1 MWYYKV
7 VIGILL
13 FPWSLI
19 LLMVAGTA
27 GLRYARRAR
36 VVLLPPAALQTA
48 PLLPLTLPEPP
59 APALSADLDASIPQV
74 S

>member
-1 MWYYKV
+1 MWYYKI

-19 LLMVAGTA
+19 LLMVAA
-27 GLRYARRAR
+27 SARRRYLQRAR
-36 VVLLPPAALQTA
+36 VILLSPP
-48 PLLPLTLPEPP
+48 PLETPQAMLLTLPEP
-59 APALSADLDASIPQV
+59 APALSADLDASSPQV

>member
-19 LLMVAGTA
+19 LLMVAGA
-27 GLRYARRAR
+27 ARLRYSRKAR
-36 VVLLPPAALQTA
+36 VLET
-48 PLLPLTLPEPP
+48 
-59 APALSADLDASIPQV
+59 APALSLALPEPAPPLSADLVASSPTA

>member
-19 LLMVAGTA
+19 LIMVVGTA
-27 GLRYARRAR
+27 RLRYARRLR
-36 VVLLPPAALQTA
+36 VIVLPTGAFPAPLRLPVPVPEPAAV
-48 PLLPLTLPEPP
+48 LPG
-59 APALSADLDASIPQV
+59 DLETSGV
-74 S
+74 SLA

>member
-36 VVLLPPAALQTA
+36 VVLLPSAALQTA
-48 PLLPLTLPEPP
+48 PVLPLTLPER
-59 APALSADLDASIPQV
+59 APALSADLDASTPQV

>member
-19 LLMVAGTA
+19 LVMVVGAA
-27 GLRYARRAR
+27 GLRYARRPR
-36 VVLLPPAALQTA
+36 VIVLPTGSRPAPSPLPVPVPEPAAI
-48 PLLPLTLPEPP
+48 LPG
-59 APALSADLDASIPQV
+59 DLRTPSV
-74 S
+74 SLA

>member
-7 VIGILL
+7 VVGILL

-19 LLMVAGTA
+19 LLMVAGSA

-48 PLLPLTLPEPP
+48 PVLSLTLPEP
-59 APALSADLDASIPQV
+59 APALSAGLDASTPQV
-74 S
+74 C

>member
-19 LLMVAGTA
+19 LLMVAGSA

-36 VVLLPPAALQTA
+36 VVLLPSAALQTA
-48 PLLPLTLPEPP
+48 PVLPLTLPEP
-59 APALSADLDASIPQV
+59 APALSADLDASTPQV

>member
-19 LLMVAGTA
+19 LLMVVGSAR
-27 GLRYARRAR
+27 LRHARKAM
-36 VVLLPPAALQTA
+36 VLETA
-48 PLLPLTLPEPP
+48 PALSLALPEP
-59 APALSADLDASIPQV
+59 APALAAELAV
-74 S
+74 SSPTAA

>member
-19 LLMVAGTA
+19 LVMAVGAA
-27 GLRYARRAR
+27 RMRYARRPR
-36 VVLLPPAALQTA
+36 VIVLPTGSL
-48 PLLPLTLPEPP
+48 P
-59 APALSADLDASIPQV
+59 APSPLPVPVPESAPVVPGDLETSGV
-74 S
+74 SLA

>member
-1 MWYYKV
+1 MWYYKI

-19 LLMVAGTA
+19 LLMVAGSA
-27 GLRYARRAR
+27 RLRYSRKVR
-36 VVLLPPAALQTA
+36 VIFLPPAALETA
-48 PLLPLTLPEPP
+48 PALPLAFPEP
-59 APALSADLDASIPQV
+59 APALSADLDASSPQV